1 MCHKARTPAENTCT
15 DKSLFNGRRRRY
27 NIALFIASFHK
38 EFCVRHVVI
47 VNTSDRHLREN
58 ITGGVK
64 KKCTPFAAIGSND
77 RI

>member
-27 NIALFIASFHK
+27 IIALFIASFHK

-47 VNTSDRHLREN
+47 VNTSDMILARTYNGWREEK
-58 ITGGVK
+58 VYPV
-64 KKCTPFAAIGSND
+64 CSN
-77 RI
+77 RV